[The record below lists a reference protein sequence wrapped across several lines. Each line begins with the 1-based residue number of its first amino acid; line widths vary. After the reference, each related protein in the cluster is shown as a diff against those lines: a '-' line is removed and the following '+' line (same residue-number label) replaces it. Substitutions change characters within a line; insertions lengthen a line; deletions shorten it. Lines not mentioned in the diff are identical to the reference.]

1 MDVLWELD
9 EQVRPDHAALVVV
22 DVQNDFVHPDG
33 WCAREAMPG
42 YLDQS
47 GIPAALER
55 VGDLLAA
62 ARARDLVVVLLRNIG
77 DERYQSGPT
86 RAVYRR
92 LQGGAG
98 RPVCTLEGTWGADLH
113 DRVRP
118 VDRPREFVVDK
129 HRYSGF
135 AGTRL
140 DLLLRSHGVRTVVVC
155 GFATSGCVESTVR
168 DAFFADYYVVLAE
181 DACGDYAAERHRA
194 STTKI
199 DLSFG
204 RVVPT
209 DAVVDAWR
217 VPSLPP
223 PQPASPPPV
232 QPAPVGSDALAAR

>member
-9 EQVRPDHAALVVV
+9 DQIDPGHAALVVV

-33 WCAREAMPG
+33 WCARQAMPG

-47 GIPAALER
+47 GIPAALTR
-55 VGDLLAA
+55 VGALLTA
-62 ARARDLVVVLLRNIG
+62 ARARDLVVILLRNIG

-92 LQGGAG
+92 LQGEG
-98 RPVCTLEGTWGADLH
+98 RPGCTLEGTWGADLH
-113 DRVRP
+113 DVARP
-118 VDRPREFVVDK
+118 VDRARELVVDK

-135 AGTRL
+135 AATRL

-181 DACGDYAAERHRA
+181 DACADYAPERHRA
-194 STTKI
+194 SVTKI

-204 RVVPT
+204 RCVPT
-209 DAVVDAWR
+209 DRVVRAW
-217 VPSLPP
+217 PSLE
-223 PQPASPPPV
+223 QTAPARPVHHGPTVSTGGALVSP
-232 QPAPVGSDALAAR
+232 

>member
-1 MDVLWELD
+1 M
-9 EQVRPDHAALVVV
+9 
-22 DVQNDFVHPDG
+22 
-33 WCAREAMPG
+33 
-42 YLDQS
+42 
-47 GIPAALER
+47 
-55 VGDLLAA
+55 
-62 ARARDLVVVLLRNIG
+62 LLRNIG

-92 LQGGAG
+92 LQGEG
-98 RPVCTLEGTWGADLH
+98 RPGCTLEGTWGAELH

-140 DLLLRSHGVRTVVVC
+140 DLLLRSHGVQTVVVC

-168 DAFFADYYVVLAE
+168 DAFFADHYVVLAE
-181 DACGDYAAERHRA
+181 DACADYAAERHRA
-194 STTKI
+194 SVTKI

-209 DAVVDAWR
+209 DAVLGEWR
-217 VPSLPP
+217 VPAVVP
-223 PQPASPPPV
+223 SPP
-232 QPAPVGSDALAAR
+232 ALVAR

>member
-9 EQVRPDHAALVVV
+9 EQVHPDHTALVVV

-33 WCAREAMPG
+33 WCARQAMPG
-42 YLDQS
+42 YLDQG
-47 GIPAALER
+47 GIPAALDR
-55 VGDLLAA
+55 VVDLLEA
-62 ARARDLVVVLLRNIG
+62 ARARDLVTVLLRNIG

-92 LQGGAG
+92 LQGEG
-98 RPVCTLEGTWGADLH
+98 RPTCTLEGTWGADLH
-113 DRVRP
+113 DRVQP
-118 VDRPREFVVDK
+118 VERTREFVVDK

-140 DLLLRSHGVRTVVVC
+140 DLLLRSHDIRTIVVC

-181 DACGDYAAERHRA
+181 DACADYAPERHRA
-194 STTKI
+194 SLTKV

-204 RVVPT
+204 RIVPT
-209 DAVVDAWR
+209 DAVLAEW
-217 VPSLPP
+217 
-223 PQPASPPPV
+223 AG
-232 QPAPVGSDALAAR
+232 PAPAQLRSVAGP

>member
-9 EQVRPDHAALVVV
+9 EQIRPDHAGLVVV

-42 YLDQS
+42 YLDHN

-55 VGDLLAA
+55 VGDLLGA
-62 ARARDLVVVLLRNIG
+62 ARARDLLVVLLRNIG

-92 LQGGAG
+92 LQGEG
-98 RPVCTLEGTWGADLH
+98 RPGCTLEGTWGAELH
-113 DRVRP
+113 ERVRP

-140 DLLLRSHGVRTVVVC
+140 DLLLRSHGVRTVVAC

-181 DACGDYAAERHRA
+181 DACADYAAERHRA
-194 STTKI
+194 SVTKI

-204 RVVPT
+204 RTVPT
-209 DAVVDAWR
+209 GAVLDAWR
-217 VPSLPP
+217 VPAVPPLPS
-223 PQPASPPPV
+223 SPPPDR
-232 QPAPVGSDALAAR
+232 PARGGDALVAR

>member
-1 MDVLWELD
+1 MT
-9 EQVRPDHAALVVV
+9 
-22 DVQNDFVHPDG
+22 
-33 WCAREAMPG
+33 
-42 YLDQS
+42 
-47 GIPAALER
+47 
-55 VGDLLAA
+55 
-62 ARARDLVVVLLRNIG
+62 VLLRNLG

-92 LQGGAG
+92 LQGEG
-98 RPVCTLEGTWGADLH
+98 RPGCTLEGTWGADLH

-118 VDRPREFVVDK
+118 VERPREFVVDK

-140 DLLLRSHGVRTVVVC
+140 DLLLRSHGVRTIVAC

-181 DACGDYAAERHRA
+181 DACADYAPERHRA
-194 STTKI
+194 SVTKV

-209 DAVVDAWR
+209 DAILAQW
-217 VPSLPP
+217 PAAAAPP
-223 PQPASPPPV
+223 TAAAAHQLRSVA
-232 QPAPVGSDALAAR
+232 AP